1 MYSSKEALEGGV
13 VASAGSA
20 GAVTSPSALPG
31 GPIAPPLLV
40 EYWQVAKRWKWVI
53 LGIILGTLIVGA
65 VLTMLMTPLFTANA
79 RVEIA
84 REEANVS
91 PVEGVEAAAS
101 RKDFEFYETQ
111 YNLLRARSLA
121 ERVAAKLRLSRDP
134 EFRAAVGLGP
144 VQEGGLLVR
153 DRDKAVINL
162 LLENVAI
169 TPVTNSRLVD
179 IGFTSADPDVSAEVA
194 NAWAQGFIEASLA
207 RRFDATADARK
218 FLEQRL
224 SELREKLESSERQL
238 ISYSASTGIVTLESS
253 QVDGKTTSRR
263 TLAAADLEALNG
275 ALAEAT
281 ADRIQAEALA
291 RNSVDRDTRT
301 TAAALTGPTRQRRA
315 ELAAEY
321 ERLMVQFDPSYPRA
335 RALKEQIDA
344 LDQSIAREEA
354 RVRSGASSDLQ
365 ATYRAALTREQA
377 LRSQVETLR
386 ARYSAEQRAGI
397 DNNIL
402 QREVDTNRQLY
413 DALLQRYKEIGVA
426 RVGANNIS
434 IVDSAEVPTSP
445 SQPNLAL
452 NLLFA
457 LIAGIGL
464 AGVVTVAL
472 NQIDEGVR
480 IPADVAPN
488 LGIPLLGSVPAQDPE
503 VIIDQI
509 SDPKAES
516 SEAYLSILSNLSF
529 STEHGLPR
537 SLLLTSTR
545 PAEGKSTSSLA
556 LAAMA
561 GRSERSVVL
570 LDADMRKASLH
581 KLLGVENPGGLS
593 NFLAGEDNWQ
603 QYLQPTKYRGVMLLP
618 SGPKPPSAGELLSGD
633 RLRILMGELTNHFQL
648 VVVDAPP
655 ILGLADAPLLSREVE
670 GSIFVVEAR
679 GVPLRG
685 VRNALERLRAVNA
698 RLLGAVLTKLPQS
711 DAAYGYGYGYGYGY
725 SYGEQRARDD
735 AALGDPS

>member
-1 MYSSKEALEGGV
+1 MFSSKEALEGGV
-13 VASAGSA
+13 MTSAGSA
-20 GAVTSPSALPG
+20 AAANSSSTSPG

-53 LGIILGTLIVGA
+53 LGIVLGTLIAGA

-91 PVEGVEAAAS
+91 PVEGVEAAGS

-144 VQEGGLLVR
+144 AQEGALLAR
-153 DRDKAVINL
+153 DRDNAVISSL
-162 LLENVAI
+162 LANVAI

-179 IGFTSADPDVSAEVA
+179 IGFTSANPDVSAKVA

-207 RRFDATADARK
+207 RRFEATADARR

-224 SELREKLESSERQL
+224 SELREKLEASERQL
-238 ISYSASTGIVTLESS
+238 ISYSANTGIVTLESS

-263 TLAAADLEALNG
+263 TLAAADLEALNE
-275 ALAEAT
+275 ALADAT

-291 RNSVDRDTRT
+291 RNSVNSDTRT
-301 TAAALTGPTRQRRA
+301 TAAALTGPTRQKRA

-344 LDQSIAREEA
+344 LDQSIAREET

-365 ATYRAALTREQA
+365 ATYRAALNREQA
-377 LRSQVETLR
+377 LRAQVETLR
-386 ARYSAEQRAGI
+386 ERYSAEQRAGI

-452 NLLFA
+452 NLLLA
-457 LIAGIGL
+457 LIAGMGL

-503 VIIDQI
+503 VIVDQI

-561 GRSERSVVL
+561 GRSDRSVVL

-581 KLLGVENPGGLS
+581 KLLGVENPGGLA

-633 RLRILMGELTNHFQL
+633 RLRILMGELTRKFQL

-725 SYGEQRARDD
+725 SYGEHRARND
-735 AALGDPS
+735 AGLGDLS